1 MNSKIVIPI
10 VLGLILSV
18 GGVFFFRNKS
28 TPSPVT
34 SLNTPEV
41 VGEITLM
48 EVSSHSSQT
57 DCWLAIEGQV
67 YDVTSFI
74 PSHPGGEQILL
85 GCGKDATGMFNSR
98 PSNGTSHS
106 TNART
111 ISGQYRIGTLAK

>member
-1 MNSKIVIPI
+1 MNNKIVIAI

-18 GGVFFFRNKS
+18 GGLFFFRNKS
-28 TPSPVT
+28 TPSPVI
-34 SLNTPEV
+34 SVNTPEAV
-41 VGEITLM
+41 SEITLM
-48 EVSSHSSQT
+48 EVSNHSSQT

-85 GCGKDATGMFNSR
+85 GCGKDATEMFNSR

-106 TNART
+106 TSART
-111 ISGQYRIGTLAK
+111 ISTQYRIGTLAK